1 MKNNYMQKILAN
13 RGVIAYFIALTMLCV
28 ALLVAFDFALEA
40 HANAETTERKI
51 QMMRQATEAYDK
63 KKALLDMAPAKPVT
77 SDKLDEVQT
86 NILFQ
91 LQRNHLNLSN
101 MNFVTSNDQ
110 KEKNQT
116 FEMNISGSY
125 DNTMAFLS
133 SFKKDAKGLISIL
146 SVFFHPEKDELRTT
160 IKYKIYVR

>member
-1 MKNNYMQKILAN
+1 MKNNYVQKILAN
-13 RGVIAYFIALTMLCV
+13 RGVIAYFIALGVLFI
-28 ALLVAFDFALEA
+28 ALLIAFDFTLEA
-40 HANAETTERKI
+40 HANAEMIERKI
-51 QMMRQATEAYDK
+51 QMMRQATEVYDQK
-63 KKALLDMAPAKPVT
+63 KVLLDMTPVKPVT
-77 SDKLDEVQT
+77 SDKLDDVQT

-91 LQRNHLNLSN
+91 LQRYNLSLNN
-101 MNFVTSNDQ
+101 MNSVVSNEQ

-116 FEMNISGSY
+116 FEMNIFGSY
-125 DNTMAFLS
+125 DNTMAFLA